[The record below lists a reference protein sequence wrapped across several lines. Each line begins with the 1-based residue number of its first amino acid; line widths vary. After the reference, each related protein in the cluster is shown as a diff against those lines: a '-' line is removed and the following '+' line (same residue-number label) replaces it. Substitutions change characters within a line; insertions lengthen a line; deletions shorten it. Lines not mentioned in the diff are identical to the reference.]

1 MNSNNAPVTRDI
13 KWFHDHEIVSCYFLA
28 EFLAET
34 YEEWV
39 PMRDELV
46 KVFDRGLTNG
56 TGNGEEKTV

>member
-1 MNSNNAPVTRDI
+1 MNLNNVRDI
-13 KWFHDHEIVSCYFLA
+13 RWFHEHVLVSSYFLA

-46 KVFDRGLTNG
+46 QIFDRGLESG
-56 TGNGEEKTV
+56 RD